1 MGRGS
6 PRRAPGVERARAGV
20 GGNGESLG
28 EKGPRGLEGSGQAP
42 SVPQAAEGPLGQRQ
56 PGECGPPGLHLDGQP
71 TPCPPTHVQS
81 QQEQWGLQTSGRG
94 PWPKRSPL
102 ACEGRASLPFP
113 GGWLGLCF
121 QQRFLCPPCW
131 TGLPPAW
138 GPDGCDLGFV
148 GRDTGQAQT
157 LRCPGVR
164 AHISGHS
171 SQASYDPPQSGSGSR
186 GTHLGALSLLVGGG
200 GGRGHWSLDSSG
212 PEAPAPTRA
221 LHRECPDPPQTPLPG
236 YWPLRPL
243 GTSHCHG
250 DQLGSWVGGRGRE
263 PQSSLIQ

>member
-186 GTHLGALSLLVGGG
+186 GTHLGALSLLSQPHQGAPYLGPSVSFPPQGPSAP
-200 GGRGHWSLDSSG
+200 GGRVQRAPCASSV
-212 PEAPAPTRA
+212 PAAAP
-221 LHRECPDPPQTPLPG
+221 Q
-236 YWPLRPL
+236 
-243 GTSHCHG
+243 
-250 DQLGSWVGGRGRE
+250 
-263 PQSSLIQ
+263 